1 MLVFYFNQVHLKWGS
16 LIYNKLKKKGLSM
29 CMFFQF
35 NKLHFEVDHSID
47 TSCHYQK
54 IVNIGDFLPE

>member
-1 MLVFYFNQVHLKWGS
+1 
-16 LIYNKLKKKGLSM
+16 M

-54 IVNIGDFLPE
+54 IMNIGDFLPE